1 MSSRPRDRSLLLQVL
16 RSSAFLVGT
25 ELATRA
31 VSLLTT
37 LYLARTLAR
46 DGVGLVES
54 GLALFAVLQ
63 IVSGGG
69 VEALFTSDAARRRA
83 DIPRLAGRALVISW
97 LLLAAVLLGLG
108 AVAAVIGVPGELVT
122 IAVPFSIAAAI
133 LPLGL
138 RFAHIA
144 DQRAPILGT
153 SLLTCFV
160 VYFTGCLLLVRDPT
174 DALRA
179 GACWAVATAVRVA
192 VLLAAYRRHHGS
204 ITFDRQGLGASF
216 RRTVELG
223 IGSGARGLQLA
234 LDVLLLGL
242 LAAPGEVGPY
252 ALATKL
258 PLLLASFA
266 NFVYISLSPT
276 LVRAAAGGE
285 RARLAAIQADTLDAV
300 LAVTV
305 PGVVALGMV
314 AEPLAVALF
323 SERFRIAAPIL
334 ALLLWR
340 VPLLA
345 AGGALRTVIWSRDPR
360 TDARIATTVLVV
372 TLLALP
378 VAAARGSHATAW
390 CMLAADGLALSLC
403 LWRAERPAFG
413 PAPGAFVVRLGA
425 GMAVAAGLARL
436 AVGASPVVAV
446 AGALGAWG
454 VAALVAGYPHLRRVA
469 REVAPQA
476 GGRASSLPSRD
487 V

>member
-1 MSSRPRDRSLLLQVL
+1 VRSGRRDRSLVLEVL
-16 RSSAFLVGT
+16 RSSAFLVST

-31 VSLLTT
+31 LSLLTT

-63 IVSGGG
+63 VASGGG
-69 VEALFTSDAARRRA
+69 VEALFTSEAARHRG
-83 DIPRLAGRALVISW
+83 DIPRLAGRALLISW
-97 LLLAAVLLGLG
+97 LLLAVVLLGLG
-108 AVAAVIGVPGELVT
+108 TIAALIGVRAELVT
-122 IAVPFSIAAAI
+122 IAVPFAVAAAL

-153 SLLTCFV
+153 SLLISFV
-160 VYFTGCLLLVRDPT
+160 VYFTGCLLLVRDPN

-179 GACWAVATAVRVA
+179 GACWAAATVVRVA
-192 VLLAAYRRHHGS
+192 VLLTTYRRHHGG
-204 ITFDRQGLGASF
+204 ITFDRHGLGASI

-223 IGSGARGLQLA
+223 VGSGARGLQLS

-242 LAAPGEVGPY
+242 FAAPGEVGPY

-258 PLLLASFA
+258 PLLVASFA
-266 NFVYISLSPT
+266 TFVYISLSPA
-276 LVRAAAGGE
+276 LVRAAAAGE
-285 RARLAAIQADTLDAV
+285 HARLAAIQADTLDAV
-300 LAVTV
+300 LAIAV

-314 AEPLAVALF
+314 AEPLAVSLF

-334 ALLLWR
+334 AVLLWR

-345 AGGALRTVIWSRDPR
+345 AGGALRTVIWARDPT

-372 TLLALP
+372 TLLGLP
-378 VAAARGSHATAW
+378 IAAARGAQATAW
-390 CMLAADGLALSLC
+390 CMLAADGLALALC
-403 LWRAERPAFG
+403 LRCAERPAFG
-413 PAPGAFVVRLGA
+413 PAPGAMLLRLGA
-425 GMAVAAGLARL
+425 GMAVAAGLARI
-436 AVGASPVVAV
+436 AAGAAPVVAIG
-446 AGALGAWG
+446 GALGAWG
-454 VAALVAGYPHLRRVA
+454 VAGVVAGYPHLRRVA
-469 REVAPQA
+469 REVAPS
-476 GGRASSLPSRD
+476 GTRRAPSSPSHD

>member
-1 MSSRPRDRSLLLQVL
+1 VRSGARDRSLLLEVL

-46 DGVGLVES
+46 DSVGLVES
-54 GLALFAVLQ
+54 GLALFLVLQ
-63 IVSGGG
+63 IASGGG
-69 VEALFTSDAARRRA
+69 IEALFTSEAARRRSA
-83 DIPRLAGRALVISW
+83 VPRLAGQAIVISW
-97 LLLAAVLLGLG
+97 LLLAVLLLGLG
-108 AVAAVIGVPGELVT
+108 TIAVVIGVRRELVT
-122 IAVPFSIAAAI
+122 IAVPFSIAAAL

-138 RFAHIA
+138 RFVHIA

-153 SLLTCFV
+153 SLLIAFV
-160 VYFTGCLLLVRDPT
+160 VYFTGCVLLVRDPT

-179 GACWAVATAVRVA
+179 GACFAGATVVRVA
-192 VLLAAYRRHHGS
+192 MLHATYHRHHGG
-204 ITFDRQGLGASF
+204 IAFDRHGLGASV

-223 IGSGARGLQLA
+223 VGSGARGLQLA

-266 NFVYISLSPT
+266 TFVYISLSPT
-276 LVRAAAGGE
+276 LVRAAAAGE

-300 LAVTV
+300 LAIAV

-323 SERFRIAAPIL
+323 SERYRMAAPIL

-345 AGGALRTVIWSRDPR
+345 AGGALRTIIWARDP
-360 TDARIATTVLVV
+360 TADARIATTVLVV
-372 TLLALP
+372 TLIGLP
-378 VAAARGSHATAW
+378 IAAARGAQATAW
-390 CMLAADGLALSLC
+390 CMLAADGLALALC

-413 PAPGAFVVRLGA
+413 PAPRALLVRLGA
-425 GMAVAAGLARL
+425 GMAVAAGLARI
-436 AVGASPVVAV
+436 AVDATPAVAV

-454 VAALVAGYPHLRRVA
+454 VAGLVAGYPHLRRVA
-469 REVAPQA
+469 REVASDTA
-476 GGRASSLPSRD
+476 RRAPSSPSHD

>member
-1 MSSRPRDRSLLLQVL
+1 VSARTRDRSLLLEVL

-54 GLALFAVLQ
+54 GLALFLVLQ
-63 IVSGGG
+63 ASGGG
-69 VEALFTSDAARRRA
+69 VEALFTSEAARRRA
-83 DIPRLAGRALVISW
+83 DVPRLAGHALVISW
-97 LLLAAVLLGLG
+97 LLLAVLLLGLG
-108 AVAAVIGVPGELVT
+108 TIAALIGVRPELLT
-122 IAVPFSIAAAI
+122 SAVPFSIAAAL

-138 RFAHIA
+138 RFVHIA

-153 SLLTCFV
+153 SLLAGYV
-160 VYFTGCLLLVRDPT
+160 VYLTGCLLLVRDPT
-174 DALRA
+174 DAIRA
-179 GACWAVATAVRVA
+179 GACWAAATAVRVA
-192 VLLAAYRRHHGS
+192 VMHSAYRRHHGA
-204 ITFDRQGLGASF
+204 IAFDRHGLGEAT
-216 RRTVELG
+216 RRTVELSV
-223 IGSGARGLQLA
+223 GSGARGLQLS

-242 LAAPGEVGPY
+242 LATPGEVGPY

-266 NFVYISLSPT
+266 TFVYVSLQPA
-276 LVRAAAGGE
+276 LVHAAAAGA

-323 SERFRIAAPIL
+323 SERFRIAAPLL

-345 AGGALRTVIWSRDPR
+345 AGGALRVVIWARDPR
-360 TDARIATTVLVV
+360 TDARIATIVLVA
-372 TLLALP
+372 TLVGLP
-378 VAAARGSHATAW
+378 IAAAHGAQATAW
-390 CMLAADGLALSLC
+390 CILAADGLALTLC
-403 LWRAERPAFG
+403 LWCAERPAFG
-413 PAPGAFVVRLGA
+413 PAPAAMLLRLGA
-425 GMAVAAGLARL
+425 GIAVAAGLARI
-436 AVGASPVVAV
+436 AAGAAPVVAV
-446 AGALGAWG
+446 AGALAAWG
-454 VAALVAGYPHLRRVA
+454 VAIVVAGYPHLRRIA
-469 REVAPQA
+469 REVAPHA
-476 GGRASSLPSRD
+476 RERAPSSPSHD